1 MLSLT
6 SLFVIARRFRSARGF
21 HIIPEQ
27 FSVWASVVKYF
38 VTVRLEEMV
47 NSVYVVLGLRFYMR
61 EEHEF
66 GIFQKLLRDNS
77 IISMFDGSSIVNLHA
92 LILQLRPLTKYRAK
106 RNLRTMSA
114 LKTRLEAIFSL
125 EKSVP
130 PFEPNN
136 LELFGREWM
145 IPCRV

>member
-61 EEHEF
+61 EEHE
-66 GIFQKLLRDNS
+66 IRHL
-77 IISMFDGSSIVNLHA
+77 
-92 LILQLRPLTKYRAK
+92 P
-106 RNLRTMSA
+106 
-114 LKTRLEAIFSL
+114 EATA
-125 EKSVP
+125 
-130 PFEPNN
+130 
-136 LELFGREWM
+136 G
-145 IPCRV
+145 